1 MTCSKSS
8 ESASVGHRWAST
20 RTRNSQENYFC
31 PNCDVV
37 QDREVAR
44 VVDGKSIKGK
54 SRIPTIADLKYK
66 SVMNSREAGEG
77 KP

>member
-1 MTCSKSS
+1 MLEEQRKCQCGTPMGKHPHS
-8 ESASVGHRWAST
+8 G
-20 RTRNSQENYFC
+20 NSQENYFC
-31 PNCDVV
+31 ANCDVV

-54 SRIPTIADLKYK
+54 SRILTIADLKYK

>member
-1 MTCSKSS
+1 MLEEQRKCQCGTSMGKHPHS
-8 ESASVGHRWAST
+8 
-20 RTRNSQENYFC
+20 RNSQENYFC

-54 SRIPTIADLKYK
+54 PRIPTIADLKYK